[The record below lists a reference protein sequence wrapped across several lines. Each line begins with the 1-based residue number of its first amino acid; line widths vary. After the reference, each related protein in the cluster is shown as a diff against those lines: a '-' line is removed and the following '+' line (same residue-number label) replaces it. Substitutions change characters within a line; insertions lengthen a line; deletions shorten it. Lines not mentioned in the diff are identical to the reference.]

1 MFVMFGLRDRLFD
14 ILGRVCVGGGGGRGE
29 GLGYFFKEKI
39 PGSDGC
45 KIITWPQKQ

>member
-1 MFVMFGLRDRLFD
+1 MFVMFGLRGRLFD
-14 ILGRVCVGGGGGRGE
+14 ILGRVCVWGGGG